1 MTDPMDDMIPIAAAA
16 DMIGV
21 PVSTAR
27 GWVLK
32 GVIVGAV
39 RHGRQGR
46 LSVPRSE
53 AVRIRA
59 EREERA
65 EANKSGASSWVPM
78 TDRTTTHGHGLTE
91 DEGQHT

>member
-1 MTDPMDDMIPIAAAA
+1 MDDMIPIADAARLV
-16 DMIGV
+16 GV

-46 LSVPRSE
+46 ISVPRSE
-53 AVRIRA
+53 VDRIRA
-59 EREERA
+59 ERESRD
-65 EANKSGASSWVPM
+65 EASKSGAASWVPI
-78 TDRTTTHGHGLTE
+78 TE
-91 DEGQHT
+91 RREERDS